1 MCGISGAVGWI
12 DAERDAALARIN
24 GAQSHRGPDDEGAW
38 KSIETGA
45 GQGAS
50 FAFRRLAIIDLS
62 PDGHQP
68 MVDPA
73 TGNVVVFNGE
83 LYNYKDLRNELRA
96 DGVNFK
102 SQSDTEVL
110 LKAYAKWGL
119 DALVRLRGMFA
130 FAIWDRSERRVVL
143 ARDRLGIKPL
153 YLCTTGS
160 ADHKT
165 LFFASELRSLLAGE
179 VVDRR
184 LNPQAVASYVWNGF
198 VIGPQTIIEG
208 VQLLGAGSAAIVRS
222 DGTFE
227 LQPYWKLPRYAP
239 ARDGIER
246 LSEALETSVRQHLV
260 SDVPLGVFLSG
271 GIDSSAVTAIAA
283 NASTSGIRTFNLS
296 FDEAQYDESK
306 YAEAVARSLGTEHTE
321 VRLTQSQFKA
331 QIDAALGSIDQ
342 PTFDAINSYFVSRA
356 VREAGMTV
364 ALAGTGGDEL
374 FGGYSSFVD
383 IPRARRVSRTLASLP
398 ATTVRRLSRLI
409 ASWNGRKG
417 RVAPQTRWGKLGDV
431 LGTRGDIV
439 ALYQTTYALFT
450 NEFAR
455 QLLVESS
462 AELENYGL
470 TPARASH
477 LRNGAK
483 GDEILNAI
491 SVLELSNFIG
501 ERLLRDT
508 DSASMAVSLEVRV
521 PLLDHEVVEAAAG
534 VETRS
539 RFYPLRRKELLRKLA
554 LSRLPSAQF
563 DRPKQ
568 GFGLPMDEWCRHVMR
583 DQMEFAFAEPGRCES
598 LGLRHDAVS
607 QLWRA
612 FKAGAPGV
620 YWSRVWSIFVLL
632 WWCRAHGIAR

>member
-12 DAERDAALARIN
+12 DAECDAALARIN

-160 ADHKT
+160 ADRKT

-398 ATTVRRLSRLI
+398 ATRVRRLSRLI